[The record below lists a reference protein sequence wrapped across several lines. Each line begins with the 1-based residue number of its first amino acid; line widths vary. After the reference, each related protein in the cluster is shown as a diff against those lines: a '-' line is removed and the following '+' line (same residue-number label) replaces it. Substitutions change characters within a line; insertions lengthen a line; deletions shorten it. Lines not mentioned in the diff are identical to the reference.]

1 MRPQRCESEP
11 APYFQGMTD
20 FSFIYSIS
28 LCICKVIYIYIH
40 VHMYIHI
47 ICIFLYSFL
56 SRWIWQAATLYVTD
70 SFVVSM
76 CSGKGTP
83 ASARLPCC
91 MLIKRWVG
99 IWILSQKQP
108 KGYVYLIPKA
118 VFKYLL
124 LGNEAQLIA
133 SFSFSWFD
141 PTDSSTP
148 GPDGNSILSGHV
160 DGSIYRFHFET
171 ETAAWTG
178 VVQLVEECF
187 VFFHWFWVGNWRNCF
202 KWIVLWRNML
212 RIW

>member
-1 MRPQRCESEP
+1 MYTCTFV
-11 APYFQGMTD
+11 Y
-20 FSFIYSIS
+20 IY
-28 LCICKVIYIYIH
+28 VYIYICA
-40 VHMYIHI
+40 HI